1 MEYLPIEGL
10 QGFINKSLEV
20 AYSKDNA
27 ALKEKRIVGLQALS
41 GTGSLRVGFEFFSEF
56 FPGSRTVM
64 IPNPSWPNH
73 KNCVTKSGMKV
84 GEYRYYD
91 NAKKTLNMDGMLED
105 LDRAEENSI
114 VLLHVCAHNPTGM
127 DPSKSQWDDIY
138 NIVRKKNHFP
148 FFDMAYQGFAT
159 GDLEKDAYALRLFS
173 DRNCKL
179 GLAQSYAKNFGLYGQ
194 RVGCFSILCDK

>member
-10 QGFINKSLEV
+10 TSFIQKSLEV
-20 AYSKDNA
+20 AYSKDNK
-27 ALKEKRIVGLQALS
+27 ALQEKRIVGVQALS
-41 GTGSLRVGFEFFSEF
+41 GTGSLRVGFEFFNEF
-56 FPGSRTVM
+56 YPGPKKVL

-73 KNCVTKSGMKV
+73 KNCVARSGMTF

-91 NAKKTLNMDGMLED
+91 NNTKSLDMNGMLED
-105 LDRAEENSI
+105 LDRAEDNSI

-138 NIVRKKNHFP
+138 NVVKKKSHFP

-159 GDLEKDAYALRLFS
+159 GDLEKDSWALGRFS
-173 DRNCKL
+173 DEGMKL
-179 GLAQSYAKNFGLYGQ
+179 ALAQSYAKNFGLYGQ
-194 RVGCFSILCDK
+194 RVGCFSILTDK